1 MNNNKTISIS
11 KLSRWVVTA
20 VGCCLLVPIVPGFA
34 SGVSQV
40 VGLPDPDINHVIT
53 TATSAYNAQVDS
65 VKDSYNNAVLQK
77 KLLNKT
83 DTGKLEYNKS
93 IFNNRFSVV
102 KGHISDTAYNT
113 IKNIANDKFARFVK
127 KYEILITTES
137 DSAANAAKKK
147 STTVAKTEKKADVLD
162 ASNIDSM
169 SDNGVMPATPPVD
182 NNDTNNGNQDAA
194 DAKKTNNI
202 VSRDN
207 KAIYLTDDDVKVA
220 FDWNQT
226 IPWATISV
234 IAGVIILV
242 IQGIMAIVRYE
253 RKPEEE

>member
-1 MNNNKTISIS
+1 MNNNKTISYN
-11 KLSRWVVTA
+11 KLCRRIITA

-34 SGVSQV
+34 SSVSQV

-53 TATSAYNAQVDS
+53 TATSAYNAQVDA
-65 VKDSYNNAVLQK
+65 VKDSYNNAVLRK

-83 DTGKLEYNKS
+83 DSSKLEYNKN
-93 IFNNRFSVV
+93 IFADRFSVV
-102 KGHISDTAYNT
+102 KGRISDTAYQT
-113 IKNIANDKFARFVK
+113 VKNIANDKFDRFVK
-127 KYEILITTES
+127 KYEILMTTES
-137 DSAANAAKKK
+137 DNTAKKNSETK
-147 STTVAKTEKKADVLD
+147 HAVKNSNVLD

-169 SDNGVMPATPPVD
+169 SDNGVMPTTPPAA
-182 NNDTNNGNQDAA
+182 NNDDTNNNGSQDAA

-207 KAIYLTDDDVKVA
+207 KAIYLTSDDVRAA
-220 FDWNQT
+220 FDWSQT

-234 IAGVIILV
+234 ITGVVILV

-253 RKPEEE
+253 REPEEK

>member
-1 MNNNKTISIS
+1 MNNNKTISYN
-11 KLSRWVVTA
+11 KLCRRVITA

-53 TATSAYNAQVDS
+53 TATNAYNAQVDA
-65 VKDSYNNAVLQK
+65 VKDSYNNAVLRK

-83 DTGKLEYNKS
+83 DSSKLEYNKN
-93 IFNNRFSVV
+93 IFADRFSVV
-102 KGHISDTAYNT
+102 KGHISDTAYQT
-113 IKNIANDKFARFVK
+113 VKNIANDKFDRFVK
-127 KYEILITTES
+127 KYEILMTTES
-137 DSAANAAKKK
+137 DSTAKKNSETRQAVKK
-147 STTVAKTEKKADVLD
+147 SNVLD
-162 ASNIDSM
+162 ASNIDAM

-207 KAIYLTDDDVKVA
+207 KAIYLTDDDVKAA

-242 IQGIMAIVRYE
+242 VQGIMAIVRYE

>member
-1 MNNNKTISIS
+1 MNNNKTISIN
-11 KLSRWVVTA
+11 KLSRWIVTA

-34 SGVSQV
+34 SGVSQM

-65 VKDSYNNAVLQK
+65 VKDSYNNAVLKK

-83 DTGKLEYNKS
+83 DTSKLEYNKN

-113 IKNIANDKFARFVK
+113 IKNIANDKFDRLVK
-127 KYEILITTES
+127 KYEILMTTES
-137 DSAANAAKKK
+137 DSATAKKK
-147 STTVAKTEKKADVLD
+147 STTVAKTEKKTDILD

-169 SDNGVMPATPPVD
+169 SDNGMMSATPPVD

-207 KAIYLTDDDVKVA
+207 KAIYLTDDDVKAA

-226 IPWATISV
+226 IPWATIS
-234 IAGVIILV
+234 IITGVVILV

>member
-1 MNNNKTISIS
+1 MNNNKTISYN
-11 KLSRWVVTA
+11 KLCRRVVTA
-20 VGCCLLVPIVPGFA
+20 VGCCLLVPIIPGFA

-40 VGLPDPDINHVIT
+40 VGLPDPDISHVIT
-53 TATSAYNAQVDS
+53 TATNAYNAQVDA
-65 VKDSYNNAVLQK
+65 VKDSYNNTVLKK

-83 DTGKLEYNKS
+83 DSGKLEYNKN
-93 IFNNRFSVV
+93 IFADRFSVV
-102 KGHISDTAYNT
+102 KGHISDAAYQT
-113 IKNIANDKFARFVK
+113 VKNIANDKFDRFVK

-137 DSAANAAKKK
+137 DSAVKKNSETKQAKK
-147 STTVAKTEKKADVLD
+147 SNVLD
-162 ASNIDSM
+162 ASNIDAM

-182 NNDTNNGNQDAA
+182 NNDDANNNGSQDVA

-207 KAIYLTDDDVKVA
+207 KAIYLTSDDVRAA
-220 FDWNQT
+220 FDWSQT

-234 IAGVIILV
+234 IAGVVILI

-253 RKPEEE
+253 REPEEK

>member
-1 MNNNKTISIS
+1 MNNNKTINYN
-11 KLSRWVVTA
+11 KLCRRVITA

-53 TATSAYNAQVDS
+53 TATSAYNAQVDA
-65 VKDSYNNAVLQK
+65 VKDSYNNAVLKK

-83 DTGKLEYNKS
+83 DSSKLEYNKN

-113 IKNIANDKFARFVK
+113 VKNIANDKFDRFVK

-137 DSAANAAKKK
+137 DSVVKKNSETKQAKK
-147 STTVAKTEKKADVLD
+147 SNVLD
-162 ASNIDSM
+162 ASNIDAM

-207 KAIYLTDDDVKVA
+207 KAIYLTDDDVKAA

-226 IPWATISV
+226 IPWATISI
-234 IAGVIILV
+234 IAGVVILV

>member
-11 KLSRWVVTA
+11 KLSRWIVTT

-65 VKDSYNNAVLQK
+65 VKDSYNNAVLKK

-83 DTGKLEYNKS
+83 DSSKLEYNKS

-113 IKNIANDKFARFVK
+113 IKNIANDKFDRLVK
-127 KYEILITTES
+127 KYEILMTTES
-137 DSAANAAKKK
+137 DSATAKKK
-147 STTVAKTEKKADVLD
+147 QTTVALSEKKTDVLD

-169 SDNGVMPATPPVD
+169 SDNGVMPTKPPVD
-182 NNDTNNGNQDAA
+182 NNGSQDAA

-207 KAIYLTDDDVKVA
+207 KAIYLTDDDVKAA

-226 IPWATISV
+226 IPWATIS
-234 IAGVIILV
+234 IITGVVILV

>member
-1 MNNNKTISIS
+1 MNNNKTINYN
-11 KLSRWVVTA
+11 KLCRRVVTA

-53 TATSAYNAQVDS
+53 TATNAYNAQVDA
-65 VKDSYNNAVLQK
+65 VKDSYNNTVLRK

-83 DTGKLEYNKS
+83 DSGKLEYNKN
-93 IFNNRFSVV
+93 IFADRFSVV
-102 KGHISDTAYNT
+102 KGHISDTAYQT
-113 IKNIANDKFARFVK
+113 VKNIANDKFDRFVK
-127 KYEILITTES
+127 KYEILMATES
-137 DSAANAAKKK
+137 NSVAKKNSETKQTVKK
-147 STTVAKTEKKADVLD
+147 SNVLD

-182 NNDTNNGNQDAA
+182 NNDTNNGSQDAA

-207 KAIYLTDDDVKVA
+207 KAIYLTDDDVKAA

-234 IAGVIILV
+234 IVGVVILV

-253 RKPEEE
+253 RKPEEK

>member
-11 KLSRWVVTA
+11 KLSRWIVTT

-65 VKDSYNNAVLQK
+65 VKDSYNNAVLKK

-83 DTGKLEYNKS
+83 DSSKLEYNKS

-113 IKNIANDKFARFVK
+113 IKNIANDKFDRLVK
-127 KYEILITTES
+127 KYEILMTTES
-137 DSAANAAKKK
+137 DSATAKKK
-147 STTVAKTEKKADVLD
+147 STTVALSEKKTDVLD

-169 SDNGVMPATPPVD
+169 SDNGVMPTKPLVD
-182 NNDTNNGNQDAA
+182 NNGNQDAA

-207 KAIYLTDDDVKVA
+207 KAIYLTDDDVKAA

-226 IPWATISV
+226 IPWATIS
-234 IAGVIILV
+234 IITGVVILV

>member
-11 KLSRWVVTA
+11 KLSRWIVTT
-20 VGCCLLVPIVPGFA
+20 VGCCLLVPIIPGFA

-65 VKDSYNNAVLQK
+65 VKDSYNNAVLKK

-83 DTGKLEYNKS
+83 DTSKLEYNRN

-102 KGHISDTAYNT
+102 KGHISDTAYQT
-113 IKNIANDKFARFVK
+113 VKNIANDKFDRFVK
-127 KYEILITTES
+127 KYEILVTTES
-137 DSAANAAKKK
+137 NSVAKKNSETKQAVKK
-147 STTVAKTEKKADVLD
+147 SNVLD
-162 ASNIDSM
+162 ASNIDAV
-169 SDNGVMPATPPVD
+169 SDNGVMSATPPVD
-182 NNDTNNGNQDAA
+182 NNDTNNGNQDAQ

-207 KAIYLTDDDVKVA
+207 KAIYLTDDDVKAA

-226 IPWATISV
+226 IPWATISI
-234 IAGVIILV
+234 IAGVVILV

>member
-1 MNNNKTISIS
+1 MNNNKTISIN
-11 KLSRWVVTA
+11 KLSRWIVTA

-65 VKDSYNNAVLQK
+65 VKDSYNNAVLKK

-83 DTGKLEYNKS
+83 DTGKLEYNRN

-113 IKNIANDKFARFVK
+113 IKNIANDKFDRLVK
-127 KYEILITTES
+127 KYEILMTTES
-137 DSAANAAKKK
+137 DSATAKKK
-147 STTVAKTEKKADVLD
+147 STTVALSEKKTDVLD

-169 SDNGVMPATPPVD
+169 SDNGVMPTKPPVD
-182 NNDTNNGNQDAA
+182 NNGNQDAA

-207 KAIYLTDDDVKVA
+207 KAIYLTDDDVKAA

-226 IPWATISV
+226 IPWATIS
-234 IAGVIILV
+234 IITGVVILV

>member
-1 MNNNKTISIS
+1 MNNNKTINYN
-11 KLSRWVVTA
+11 KLCRRVITA

-53 TATSAYNAQVDS
+53 TATSAYNAQVDA
-65 VKDSYNNAVLQK
+65 VKDSYNNAVLKK

-83 DTGKLEYNKS
+83 DSSKLEYNKN

-113 IKNIANDKFARFVK
+113 VKNIANDKFDRFVK

-137 DSAANAAKKK
+137 DSAVKKNSETKQAKK
-147 STTVAKTEKKADVLD
+147 SNVLD
-162 ASNIDSM
+162 ASNIDAM

-207 KAIYLTDDDVKVA
+207 KAIYLTDDDVKAA

-226 IPWATISV
+226 IPWATISI
-234 IAGVIILV
+234 IAGVVILV